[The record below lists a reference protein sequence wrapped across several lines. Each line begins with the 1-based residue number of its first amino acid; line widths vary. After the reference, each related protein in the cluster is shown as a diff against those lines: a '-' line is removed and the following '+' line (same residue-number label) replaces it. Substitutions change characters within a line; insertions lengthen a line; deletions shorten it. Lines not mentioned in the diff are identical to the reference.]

1 MATAVTGRLVKPE
14 VWGGIECTVN
24 RVADHYGD
32 QLVKNGHAQ
41 RIGDLALFATL
52 GIKALRYPVLWE
64 RTADIQGNVLDWTW
78 PDERLG
84 RLRELGIRPIV
95 GLVHHGSGPPGTSLV
110 QKSFATG
117 LAAFAENVARRYP
130 WVDSY
135 TPVNEPLT
143 TARFSALYG
152 HWYPHGRSDRDFC
165 LALVNQCRGIVL
177 AMQAITEVNP
187 AARLVQTE
195 NLEKIHSTRKL
206 RYQANF
212 ENERRWLSID
222 LLLGRVD
229 RHHAL
234 WNYLL
239 DSGIDEQDLAWFVDH
254 PLSCQVILGWNYY
267 LTSERFLDQRL
278 SRYPLDT
285 HGGNGRERYADLEA
299 VRVRGEGLTGL
310 RGLLLEAWE
319 RYRLPLAVT
328 EVHLGC
334 HRESQVRWLLDAW
347 NTVVDLQH
355 CGIDIRA
362 MTAWSLLGAYDWN
375 SLCTKFDGFYEPGVF
390 DLRGGTPRPTA
401 LAKAVSNIAHGTEL
415 SNAAVPKHGWWDLPR
430 RLLYRPVFTGARST
444 RLPVLSG
451 HQTSQLLILGATGT
465 LGKAFAWACRERGLS
480 HATVSRRELDITDR
494 EQVQQVL
501 AQRRP
506 WAVINAAG
514 YVRVDAAEEDAENC
528 HRVNAV
534 GAAYLAAACAELELP
549 LVTFSSDLVFD
560 GGRQSPYIE
569 RDAVRP
575 LCVYGRSKAEA
586 EQQVLSI
593 YPAALVIRTSAFF
606 GPWDEHNFL
615 TQSLRSLAAGSNVSA
630 AEDWIVSP
638 TYVPDLVHASLD
650 LLVDGE
656 RGLWHLANSTPASW
670 ADFARMGAVEAG
682 LDQQLVCGCSG
693 SELRLAA
700 PRPAFSALGSER
712 GLHLPELTSAI
723 RRYWQASQRSMFTA
737 G

>member
-41 RIGDLALFATL
+41 RSGDLDLFASL

-64 RTADIQGNVLDWTW
+64 RTADLQGNVRDWTW

-84 RLRELGIRPIV
+84 RMRELRVRPIV
-95 GLVHHGSGPPGTSLV
+95 GLVHHGSGPLGTSLL
-110 QKSFATG
+110 QESFATG
-117 LAAFAENVARRYP
+117 LAAYAANVARRYP

-143 TARFSALYG
+143 TARFSGLYG
-152 HWYPHGRSDRDFC
+152 HWYPHSRRDQEFC
-165 LALVNQCRGIVL
+165 LALINQCRGIVL

-187 AARLVQTE
+187 AACLVQTE
-195 NLEKIHSTRKL
+195 NLERIHSTRKL
-206 RYQANF
+206 RYQADF

-222 LLLGRVD
+222 LLLGRID

-239 DSGIDEQDLAWFVDH
+239 DSGIAERDLAWFIDH
-254 PLSCQVILGWNYY
+254 ALSCRVILGWNYY

-278 SRYPLDT
+278 RRYPLET

-347 NTVVDLQH
+347 NTVVDLHQS
-355 CGIDIRA
+355 GVDIRA

-375 SLCTKFDGFYEPGVF
+375 NLCTRFDGFYEPGVF
-390 DLRGGTPRPTA
+390 DLRGGAPRATA
-401 LAKAVSNIAHGTEL
+401 LAKAVSEIAHGSEPTN
-415 SNAAVPKHGWWDLPR
+415 SAIPQHGWWDLPA
-430 RLLYRPVFTGARST
+430 RLLYRPVFTSARST
-444 RLPVLSG
+444 RRPMLVRREATP
-451 HQTSQLLILGATGT
+451 LLILGAAGT

-480 HATVSRRELDITDR
+480 HATVPRRELDITDR
-494 EQVQQVL
+494 EQIRQVL

-514 YVRVDAAEEDAENC
+514 YVRVDAAETDGENC
-528 HRVNAV
+528 YRVNAV
-534 GAAYLAAACAELELP
+534 GAANLAAACAKSGLP

-569 RDAVRP
+569 RDTVRP

-586 EQQVLSI
+586 EQEVLSI
-593 YPAALVIRTSAFF
+593 HPAALVIRTSAFF
-606 GPWDEHNFL
+606 GPWDEYNFL
-615 TQSLRSLAAGSNVSA
+615 TQSLRCLAAGSCVSA

-656 RGLWHLANSTPASW
+656 HGLWHLANSTPSSW

-682 LDQQLVCGCSG
+682 LDQQLVHGCPG